1 MLASRMA
8 AKPGAPLFT
17 ELRARDYKMVG
28 TTKQN
33 VMLELM
39 PQIS

>member
-1 MLASRMA
+1 MA
-8 AKPGAPLFT
+8 AKPGAPICSPNCG
-17 ELRARDYKMVG
+17 RDYKMVG